1 MAKHCEVCNKEYPEN
16 LSACPHCAAAR
27 VPRVPPGSESEIN
40 LDAHLVSGEHPSE
53 ASEQSSVV
61 NLGERGK
68 ATHHAIQT
76 GSESEFEIK
85 SPPAPRVPDT
95 NSGVAIHRAEEPSD
109 SSVEEWAAL
118 VQDAGAID
126 QSGVRVDSPSDKD
139 LLAKATEADSSS
151 DIGLGHSEA
160 TGGDSGLRIV
170 QHSEADVVLT
180 GDSGSRIYPEHP
192 AMPTKE
198 SSGVRIVTHSEPDV
212 LLGGTGSEPDVLPSG
227 LSEAESSAINLGEL
241 PPKNAPADLALA
253 SDALESGTSGIA
265 HKSDATRGDS
275 VEALVELPPD
285 SGISNAPLAENSGS
299 GPGSEQSGLDLTML
313 SGGSSGGSSILPERP
328 RRAQPPAE
336 RSGRRAPP
344 THHSIHEHFTEDDD
358 SAVQL
363 GALPKS
369 QSDEEEAAASSHAKA
384 DEQERLERKAS
395 PARPTEEG
403 SSGRIGPQ
411 RSRSVPMVLAGTAL
425 GLILGAGGTAAVMSM
440 FGGGDSK
447 PMTSATAPNA
457 GQLAAAEQAAKEW
470 TTQFPD
476 KRPDE
481 IANTVAQLDAGKQE
495 AEKNLAAQT
504 DAVKAEQ
511 TKSANLSNDLKAAV
525 SKATELTEKANAA
538 EKKAADLAAAEE
550 KAKTAEA
557 AASKRANTLMTA
569 LKDYKTKLTEL
580 ETAGRD
586 AADQMAKLKD
596 ELKAADA
603 KNTAAAK
610 QVETATAAR
619 KESEAVLQA
628 AVQKLKDGKYL
639 KGDAT
644 TTDVARAVEQVIS
657 AAKLADPSGKLAT
670 IQAELASTQSKLAH
684 SESALKQR
692 WTPQAMLDVWLV
704 VLQQPTAVPAMAKLA
719 LADVDRVTADAKAGP
734 TIAAKAACV
743 KGLALRHQGRKEE
756 AKSVLAEAVKNAPA
770 EAEWL
775 AAARTALE
783 DKPSPAV
790 TPSAA
795 DSQESNPLLAEAAYM
810 AGVQSYWAGRYDR
823 AEQQFLNAIRNDGRD
838 ARYHYYLGL
847 TRLSLKKRTAAQQDF
862 ERGAGLERQG
872 RPSRVAV
879 NAALERIQGGT
890 RETVEGYRR

>member
-1 MAKHCEVCNKEYPEN
+1 MAKHCEVCNKDYPEN
-16 LSACPHCAAAR
+16 LSACPHCAASR

-40 LDAHLVSGEHPSE
+40 LDAHLVSGEHPGE

-76 GSESEFEIK
+76 GTQSELEIK
-85 SPPAPRVPDT
+85 PPPAPRVPDT
-95 NSGVAIHRAEEPSD
+95 NSGVAIHRVEEPSD
-109 SSVEEWAAL
+109 SSVEEWAAM

-126 QSGVRVDSPSDKD
+126 ESGVRVDSPSDKD
-139 LLAKATEADSSS
+139 LIAKAAEADSSS
-151 DIGLGHSEA
+151 DIGLGHAEA
-160 TGGDSGLRIV
+160 TAGDSGLRIV

-180 GDSGSRIYPEHP
+180 EDSGSRIYPEHP
-192 AMPTKE
+192 ATPTTE
-198 SSGVRIVTHSEPDV
+198 SSGVRIVAHSEPDV
-212 LLGGTGSEPDVLPSG
+212 FPGGTGSEPDVLPPALSG
-227 LSEAESSAINLGEL
+227 DESSAINLGEL

-265 HKSDATRGDS
+265 HKPDAARGDS
-275 VEALVELPPD
+275 FEALVELPQD
-285 SGISNAPLAENSGS
+285 SGTSNAPLAENSGS
-299 GPGSEQSGLDLTML
+299 GPSSEQSGLDLTML
-313 SGGSSGGSSILPERP
+313 SGGSSEGSSILPERP

-336 RSGRRAPP
+336 RSARRAPP
-344 THHSIHEHFTEDDD
+344 THHSIHEHFAEDDD

-369 QSDEEEAAASSHAKA
+369 QPDVEEAAASSQATS

-395 PARPTEEG
+395 PERPAEEG
-403 SSGRIGPQ
+403 RSGRIGPQ
-411 RSRSVPMVLAGTAL
+411 RSRSMPMVLAGTAL

-447 PMTSATAPNA
+447 PKTSAAAPNA
-457 GQLAAAEQAAKEW
+457 DQLAAAQQAAKEW

-481 IANTVAQLDAGKQE
+481 VANTMSQLDAGKQE
-495 AEKNLAAQT
+495 AEKNLAAQA

-525 SKATELTEKANAA
+525 SKATELTDQVKVV

-550 KAKTAEA
+550 KAKAAEA
-557 AASKRANTLMTA
+557 ASRKQAEEAA
-569 LKDYKTKLTEL
+569 AAVKDLKTKVSEA
-580 ETAGRD
+580 EKAGRT
-586 AADQMAKLKD
+586 AVEQMAKVKD

-610 QVETATAAR
+610 QAETATAAR

-628 AVQKLKDGKYL
+628 AVQKLKEGKYL

-644 TTDVARAVEQVIS
+644 TADVGRAVEQVIA
-657 AAKLADPSGKLAT
+657 AAKSADPSGKLAT
-670 IQAELASTQSKLAH
+670 IQAELASAQSKLAQ
-684 SESALKQR
+684 SETALKQR

-704 VLQQPTAVPAMAKLA
+704 VLQQPTAEPAMAKLA

-734 TIAAKAACV
+734 AIAAKAACV
-743 KGLALRHQGRKEE
+743 KGLALRQQGRKEE
-756 AKSVLAEAVKNAPA
+756 AKSVLADAVKNAPA

-783 DKPSPAV
+783 DKP
-790 TPSAA
+790 PSAVPPSA
-795 DSQESNPLLAEAAYM
+795 PDSQESNPLLAEAAYM

-847 TRLSLKKRTAAQQDF
+847 TRLSLQKRTAAQQDF
-862 ERGAGLERQG
+862 ERGAALERQG

-890 RETVEGYRR
+890 RQTVEGYRR